1 MHMNTLWEQITRGMP
16 GWAVKLLAGAL
27 SLASGVLTAVV
38 LHYMLYRLGLPST
51 PFIYVAF

>member
-1 MHMNTLWEQITRGMP
+1 MNTLWEQITRGLP
-16 GWAVKLLAGAL
+16 AWGVKLLAGAL
-27 SLASGVLTAVV
+27 SLASGAITAVI